1 MLISCK
7 RILRNKRITNKS
19 EKDSATRIATTTIM
33 LTIIYSIKYRT
44 IVIALLSIIKL
55 RKKISLFC
63 YTKC

>member
-19 EKDSATRIATTTIM
+19 EKDNATRIATTTIM